1 MKGARWPSAVCWRSI
16 LWAMYWHNQYVDE
29 NIKTREERGS
39 CCCFFFFD
47 RLVSDATGISPQNYL
62 TPILYFLHNIT
73 LLHIL
78 HDTLWIS
85 ISELLFLDLTINVS
99 LFFAFHLFLLF
110 FSASTQNCF
119 RPVYSQNFTSSMRG
133 TGGLSLQIWYFWWE
147 ASYLNF
153 TCLWNISSLVWIES
167 INIQS
172 LYQRNFHFKSFETSK
187 GQVQFILFLV
197 YNFGKWLP
205 FPYT

>member
-1 MKGARWPSAVCWRSI
+1 MVFF
-16 LWAMYWHNQYVDE
+16 
-29 NIKTREERGS
+29 
-39 CCCFFFFD
+39 FFFFD
-47 RLVSDATGISPQNYL
+47 RLVSDATGISPQNCL
-62 TPILYFLHNIT
+62 TPILYFLHNIA

-110 FSASTQNCF
+110 FSASTQNFF
-119 RPVYSQNFTSSMRG
+119 RPAYSQNFTSSMRG

-153 TCLWNISSLVWIES
+153 TSLWNISSLVWIES
-167 INIQS
+167 INTQP
-172 LYQRNFHFKSFETSK
+172 LYQRNFHFKSFENSK
-187 GQVQFILFLV
+187 GHVQFILFLV